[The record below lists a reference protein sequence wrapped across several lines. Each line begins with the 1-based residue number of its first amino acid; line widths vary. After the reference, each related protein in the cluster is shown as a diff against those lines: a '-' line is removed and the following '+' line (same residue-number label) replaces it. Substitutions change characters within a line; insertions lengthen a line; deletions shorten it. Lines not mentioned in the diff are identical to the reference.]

1 MEGPAIRVAG
11 VSKRYSRNAQ
21 THLSYGVTDLMRE
34 LLGRNEA
41 VVLRKDEFWAVHNV
55 SFELQPGES
64 IALIG
69 RNGAGKSTLLK
80 MMNGLSKPDS
90 GLIRIEGR
98 VQALINLNA
107 GFNPALTGMENIY
120 NSASLSGFD
129 SKEIKAIVDEVVAF
143 AELED
148 AIDSPVQTYSSGM
161 RARLGFAVAVH
172 LRPDIL
178 LIDEVLAVGD
188 FAFQNKCFLRMEQ
201 LKKQG
206 VTIVYVSHSH
216 NTAIKLC
223 ERAIW
228 LHRGEVMAM
237 GGCLETVQAYLK
249 FLEDEERA
257 KNPTLSTQKELPARD
272 SDIPGLAETEDGDVA
287 QETAA
292 GAPSITDNLYGP
304 VVDGEE
310 HVRDVACVVEVD
322 GEVTST
328 IPVHSAVVIR
338 FGFTLARHVDGLS
351 MTLNFFREDGLLMGI
366 VTSLYAG
373 HLEHIHEGRVDCEVR
388 IADLDFAPG
397 SYVIMMP
404 ISEGQGYLWRDIV
417 ARFYVTGGG
426 KVAAGVK
433 HIQHEFRV
441 LT

>member
-1 MEGPAIRVAG
+1 MDPAIRVAG

-21 THLSYGVTDLMRE
+21 SHLSYGATDLMRE
-34 LLGRNEA
+34 LLGRGNRDT
-41 VVLRKDEFWAVHNV
+41 LRKDEFWAVRDV

-80 MMNGLSKPDS
+80 MMNGLSKPDT
-90 GLIRIEGR
+90 GHIRIEGR

-120 NSASLSGFD
+120 NAASLSGFG
-129 SKEIKAIVDEVVAF
+129 SSEIRAIVDEVVAF
-143 AELED
+143 AELEE

-201 LKKQG
+201 LKKAG

-223 ERAIW
+223 ERGLW
-228 LHRGEVMAM
+228 LHRGQVMAA
-237 GGCLETVQAYLK
+237 GTCLETVQAYLK

-257 KNPTLSTQKELPARD
+257 KKNSPAPPVNAGDMPEAPALPGEIAH
-272 SDIPGLAETEDGDVA
+272 
-287 QETAA
+287 AA
-292 GAPSITDNLYGP
+292 PAVTDNLYGP
-304 VVDGEE
+304 ILAGSD
-310 HVRDVACVVEVD
+310 HVEAVSCALYVAGDRTTTV
-322 GEVTST
+322 
-328 IPVHSAVVIR
+328 PVHSEVVIR
-338 FGFTLARHVDGLS
+338 FDFTLKRHVEGLS
-351 MTLNFFREDGLLMGI
+351 ITLNFFREDGLLMGI
-366 VTSLYAG
+366 VTTLYEGQLAG
-373 HLEHIHEGRVDCEVR
+373 IHEGRVACEVR
-388 IADLDFAPG
+388 IPDLDFAPG
-397 SYVIMMP
+397 NYLIVMP
-404 ISEGQGYLWRDIV
+404 ISEGQGYLWRDIA
-417 ARFYVTGGG
+417 ARFFVTGGG

-433 HIQHEFRV
+433 HIRHEFRV
-441 LT
+441 LG